1 MKLSIF
7 KTSVSAAVE
16 SNSLGIAQ
24 MTLSRMSIFMFV
36 LIMSLLLALT
46 STTGLAQTNP
56 FYFPTS
62 YNGQTGCSG
71 GQVVSGS
78 VSYFELRGYPA
89 STVNATIGTY
99 QLTGAGNWVEKGNVT
114 VNGQVWGYKIYAKTW
129 TSSGTV
135 CMTIPGNPCMQTSSF
150 TVVSGSGT
158 PSLSA
163 TTSIC
168 VNTSYSDVTYSFP
181 NSTYSNATLSP
192 SSYGTISTI
201 NSTTRRITW
210 NTTKPAGNVT
220 FTLTG
225 GNYAC
230 GDVPKSASVVFN
242 RAAMNSYTVSV
253 AGPGVICSGS
263 GGSATFNASVT
274 GTYGSL
280 TYQWYKG
287 GTAVSGSGSSY
298 TVPIEN
304 LTNGVSIYCVVT
316 STGCSSG
323 GVTSNYVY
331 AGLTPT
337 QTPNVSMSID
347 NSSYCSNETATLTAS
362 SSYEGGSTQYTWRR
376 GGPGGTILGT
386 GKNIVVGVSSTPGTA
401 FKIAPGESI
410 FLTATNL
417 TGNCLNSTTANNTNS
432 FSFTIIQAPAMPA
445 LQFRCNGASVE
456 LVRESGSDIFWQTS
470 ANGKSTA
477 NSVTTISNPTPQT
490 YYLRRY
496 NSGTGCWSD
505 PKSITIN
512 ANPTPGSATSSAGF
526 APFSNS
532 STVSGFA
539 GTLVGWQK
547 RIGSGVWYDIDDTS
561 TTHQFT
567 DLDKTSQFR
576 AVFTNSEGCVRSYS
590 APGTVTIYPEP
601 PVVALGQGGFSYG
614 GGDVVTLG
622 TNVYD
627 TYQWYRDTTAISG
640 STGQTLQVTEPGIYK
655 VEITKYGKTKQSAA
669 YKVGSLGEQKSLNV
683 VSTTRV
689 RVPGVTESTDF
700 YSLDRSE
707 IAQSVKYDDGLGR
720 TIQQV
725 VVGQTPGGKDFI
737 QPSTY
742 DQYGRASKQYLPYAA
757 SDFGGGL
764 RGTAL
769 SSGGNYT
776 SSDQYLFYQNAPK
789 VAHDTSPFAQSIF
802 DDTPLGRLLE
812 QGAPGAAWQPGT
824 NHTVKNIFRV
834 NTAGDNVRIWTTAG
848 PKTTAPTT
856 YVAGALNVSRTT
868 DENGNEVLQFVDK
881 LGRLLLK
888 RVQVGETIEGV
899 YTEYLDT
906 YYVYD
911 NRGNLAL
918 QIPPKAAYKIATGTA
933 WNATFRDEWCFQY
946 YYDEKNRL
954 VDKKVPGSG
963 IISYIYDP
971 LDRIVLVQD
980 AELKLTNKWLFV
992 KYDSR
997 QRPVMQGVY
1006 TNNTQVTRVNL
1017 QAGVADVLYTN
1028 PANPYFE
1035 SRGTTLH
1042 GYTNVSFPTQ
1052 NSDASALQIF
1062 SVNYYDNYDFDFSGT
1077 DDYAYETQ
1085 GIPGESEQA
1094 SARNLPTGS
1103 KKVIEGTSDWLVSYI
1118 FYDKYAR
1125 PIQTRSNSH
1134 RVFDGADL
1142 MTRIY
1147 DFEGKVLKEISSHV
1161 QTKPLTWKNLVN
1173 VKVEN
1178 NIISK
1183 TAGGAA
1189 WNAGTSSNEAIGAGQ
1204 DGWMEIVAGETNANR
1219 MIGFSDVDSDQNYNS
1234 LDYAFY
1240 LTNSTALSIYENGAS
1255 KSTISGGYATGTRL
1269 RIERKANTVKYFRNG
1284 TLVYTSLTPSTTSL
1298 MVDNALHTVGAT
1310 LSEVTLSTSLAP
1322 LAVTKRYVY
1331 DFSGRPLHVFQS
1343 INGQP
1348 EILTVSY
1355 DYNELGQMVEKNLH
1369 CLDCYDQ
1376 ALSEHGN
1383 TIQATVTRD
1392 TYSSNETTLVAM
1404 ESITLSPGFEVTAGN
1419 SFRAVVVP
1427 QEATAPAPGTGTY
1440 AQSVDMRYNIRG
1452 WLTSLNNA
1460 ELTND
1465 GTLNDDTGD
1474 YFGMELAYNT
1484 VDAGIGNTAYYNGN
1498 ISAARWKN
1506 PLSGTGAEGQR
1517 SYKYVYD
1524 KSDRLKSGTFQAR
1537 GVSLWDQDVNTLNE
1551 SMTYD
1556 HNGNIKTLLRNT
1568 VDKTLDNNY
1577 NVTTAAQVMDNLTY
1591 SYTANN
1597 GNRLLKVE
1605 DSGTTDGFNNFDNS
1619 PSEMF
1624 YNANGSLVRDKNKN
1638 QTSAT
1643 AITYNALGKPLTM
1656 TYGDGRSVR
1665 YLYDGAGNKL
1675 SMKLYQNATL
1685 LKTTDYVGGYLY
1697 ENGKLAFFSSPGGR
1711 VIQKGQNFEYQY
1723 AITDHQ
1729 GNTRVLFG
1737 TDTPDPDTYAAT
1749 FEDNTQTDEQNT
1761 FQNYPGSGSRSNMEL
1776 FDHTDFA
1783 GTTYTY
1789 SQLLNGGVNGQI
1801 GLAKTLK
1808 VFPGDTIN
1816 ASVYAKYWNETST
1829 TSNLT
1834 GFATALTAAFG
1845 LTSGAT
1851 GEMLKAYNALNDFGS
1866 VIVANNGSGSPSGPK
1881 AFITVLLFDNNFN
1894 FVDAAFDQ
1902 IDPGAVQSGVVT
1914 KAAFDLL
1921 EVSYR
1926 VEKPGY
1932 AYIYLSNENPTLVDV
1947 YFDDMSISQT
1957 KSPVLQYNEYYPF
1970 GMQTME
1976 SWTRENTTN
1985 QFLYNSAT
1993 ELNSTTGFYDLA
2005 FRNYDPVLGRFVQ
2018 VDPLADRF
2026 GSLSPYHY
2034 ADDSPV
2040 VYNDPIGLKKTKE
2053 EREQKT
2059 PHSAPGQ
2066 GGKDNTGGEY
2076 GVLYDMNQG
2085 GYFSRSFGAGY
2096 GSAGINDQGFARGD
2110 AHYEQKEAERQS
2122 EAISDSLEEYFAGH
2136 DMSYNSST
2144 GTVTKYMYAGLSE
2157 FGDFG
2162 SMKGTTYILETE
2174 FEVEINFANPQ
2185 SGAQSPSDDW
2195 NWFKT
2200 GVAIMGITQMSADIA
2215 SHGARP
2221 MYTSINAHN
2230 ATKALATNFSK
2241 KLGVAG
2247 MGVTVLDA
2255 ALKGKWEN
2263 HHTADLIIGGVT
2275 TFLLVSN
2282 PVTATIV
2289 GAYFLID
2296 LGFQVT
2302 TGEGITEHLFD

>member
-1 MKLSIF
+1 MKPSIF
-7 KTSVSAAVE
+7 KTLVPTAVGCKSFSIAFIALSKTSVYV
-16 SNSLGIAQ
+16 
-24 MTLSRMSIFMFV
+24 FV
-36 LIMSLLLALT
+36 LMVSVLLALT
-46 STTGLAQTNP
+46 STAGFGQTNP

-78 VSYFELRGYPA
+78 ASYFELRGYPA
-89 STVNATIGTY
+89 STVNAPVSQY
-99 QLTGAGNWVEKGNVT
+99 QLTGAGNWVERGNIT

-135 CMTIPGNPCMQTSSF
+135 CMTIPGNPCMQTSTF
-150 TVVSGSGT
+150 TVVSASGT
-158 PSLSA
+158 PSLSPTTYTPGA
-163 TTSIC
+163 SSTTSTSIC
-168 VNTSYSDVTYSFP
+168 VNSSYTDISYTFP
-181 NSTYSNATLSP
+181 NATYSNATLSP
-192 SSYGTISTI
+192 SGAGTISTI
-201 NSTTRRITW
+201 SSSVRRITW
-210 NTTKPAGNVT
+210 NTGYPQGYAT

-230 GDVPKSASVVFN
+230 GDVPKSNGITFLRQSL
-242 RAAMNSYTVSV
+242 NSFTVTV
-253 AGPGVICSGS
+253 TGPPVICSGS
-263 GGSATFNASVT
+263 GGYAMFTASATGSVSGAS
-274 GTYGSL
+274 YS
-280 TYQWYKG
+280 YNWYKG
-287 GTAVSGSGSSY
+287 GSGVGSGTTYS
-298 TVPIEN
+298 VPIEQ
-304 LTNGVSIYCVVT
+304 LTNGVSIYAVAT
-316 STGCSSG
+316 SSGCSAGS
-323 GVTSNYVY
+323 VQSNTLYV
-331 AGLTPT
+331 GLTPT

-347 NSSYCSNETATLTAS
+347 NSSFCSNETATLTAS
-362 SSYEGGSTQYTWRR
+362 SSYESGSTQYTWRR

-386 GKNIVVGVSSTPGTA
+386 GKNIVVGVSNTPGTA

-432 FSFTIIQAPAMPA
+432 FSFSIIQAPAMPA

-456 LVRESGSDIFWQTS
+456 LVRESGSDIYWQTS

-496 NSGTGCWSD
+496 NLGTGCWSD
-505 PKSITIN
+505 VKSITIN
-512 ANPTPGSATSSAGF
+512 ANPTPGTATSSAGF

-547 RIGSGVWYDIDDTS
+547 KIGSGVWYDIDDTS

-567 DLDKTSQFR
+567 ELDKTSQFR
-576 AVFTNSEGCVRSYS
+576 AVFTNSEGCVRAYS

-622 TNVYD
+622 TDVFD
-627 TYQWYRDTTAISG
+627 SYQWYKDGASINNSNN
-640 STGQTLQVTEPGIYK
+640 QTLQVTEPGIYK
-655 VEITKYGKTKQSAA
+655 VEITKYGKTKLSAA
-669 YKVGSLGEQKSLNV
+669 YKVGSLGEQKGLNV

-689 RVPGVTESTDF
+689 RIPGVTESTDF
-700 YSLDRSE
+700 YSLDRNE

-720 TIQQV
+720 TIQQLI
-725 VVGQTPGGKDFI
+725 VGQTPGGKDFI
-737 QPSTY
+737 QPFAY

-769 SSGGNYT
+769 TSGGNYT
-776 SSDQYLFYQNAPK
+776 SSDQYLFYQNAAK
-789 VAHDTSPFAQSIF
+789 VAHDTAPLAQSVF
-802 DDTPLGRLLE
+802 DDTPIGRLLE

-824 NHTVKNIFRV
+824 NHAVKSIFRV
-834 NTAGDNVRIWTTAG
+834 NTASDNVRIWTTAG

-911 NRGNLAL
+911 TRGNLAL

-933 WNATFRDEWCFQY
+933 WNTTFRDEWCFQY
-946 YYDEKNRL
+946 YYDERNRV

-997 QRPVMQGVY
+997 QRPVMQGTYINATY
-1006 TNNTQVTRVNL
+1006 TTRASV
-1017 QAGVADVLYTN
+1017 QASVADLLYPN
-1028 PANPYFE
+1028 PSNPWFE

-1042 GYTNVSFPTQ
+1042 GYSNVSFPTS
-1052 NSDASALQIF
+1052 NADASALQIL
-1062 SVNYYDNYDFDFSGT
+1062 SVNYYDNYDFDYNGT
-1077 DDYAYETQ
+1077 DDYAYTSQ
-1085 GIPGESEQA
+1085 GLPGESTQA
-1094 SARNLPTGS
+1094 SARSLPTGS

-1118 FYDKYAR
+1118 FYDKYSRA
-1125 PIQTRSNSH
+1125 IQTRSNSH
-1134 RVFDGADL
+1134 VNYLDHDL
-1142 MTRIY
+1142 NTRIY
-1147 DFEGKVLKEISSHV
+1147 DFEGKVLKELTSHSNKSISW
-1161 QTKPLTWKNLVN
+1161 T
-1173 VKVEN
+1173 
-1178 NIISK
+1178 
-1183 TAGGAA
+1183 
-1189 WNAGTSSNEAIGAGQ
+1189 NASSNILLESNKIQRVGAGSGWGGCGVVSSDELAAGQ
-1204 DGWMEIVAGETNANR
+1204 DGWVETTALETT
-1219 MIGFSDVDSDQNYNS
+1219 MAKAFGFSATDVDRHYTSIN
-1234 LDYAFY
+1234 YAFQ
-1240 LTNSTALSIYENGAS
+1240 LSTTGGLKIFE
-1255 KSTISGGYATGTRL
+1255 SGIDRGGFGSYSAGQKL
-1269 RIERKANTVKYFRNG
+1269 KIERLGTTVKYYRDDI
-1284 TLVYTSLTPSTTSL
+1284 LLYTSTVASNSKLLVDVSINTTGGAFTQMKFSAKQ
-1298 MVDNALHTVGAT
+1298 DTITVA
-1310 LSEVTLSTSLAP
+1310 
-1322 LAVTKRYVY
+1322 KRYAY

-1355 DYNELGQMVEKNLH
+1355 DYNELGQMIEKNLH

-1383 TIQATVTRD
+1383 TIQTTVTRD
-1392 TYSSNETTLVAM
+1392 AYNSNETTLVAM

-1465 GTLNDDTGD
+1465 GSLNDDAGD
-1474 YFGMELAYNT
+1474 YFGMELAYN
-1484 VDAGIGNTAYYNGN
+1484 VQDAGIGNNAYYNGN
-1498 ISAARWKN
+1498 ISAAKWKN

-1517 SYKYVYD
+1517 SYKYQYD

-1537 GVSLWDQDVNTLNE
+1537 GATLWNQDVNTLNE

-1577 NVTTAAQVMDNLTY
+1577 DITTAAQLMDNLVYTY
-1591 SYTANN
+1591 ASGQ
-1597 GNRLLKVE
+1597 GNRLTKVE
-1605 DSGTTDGFNNFDNS
+1605 DSGTTDGFKNGSSVTTEYTYNN
-1619 PSEMF
+1619 
-1624 YNANGSLVRDKNKN
+1624 NGSLKTDLNKGL
-1638 QTSAT
+1638 ST
-1643 AITYNALGKPLTM
+1643 AVTYNALGKPLQM
-1656 TYGDGRSVR
+1656 TFADGKKVT

-1675 SMKLYQNATL
+1675 SMKLYQGSTL
-1685 LKTTDYVGGYLY
+1685 VKTTDYVGGYLY

-1711 VIQKGQNFEYQY
+1711 VIQKGENFEYQY

-1776 FDHTDFA
+1776 FDHTDFV

-1985 QFLYNSAT
+1985 QFLYNSGT
-1993 ELNSTTGFYDLA
+1993 ELNASTGFYDLA

-2018 VDPLADRF
+2018 VDPLADMY

-2034 ADDSPV
+2034 ADNSPV
-2040 VYNDPIGLKKTKE
+2040 VYNDPNGLKKTKE
-2053 EREQKT
+2053 EKEQKT

-2076 GVLYDMNQG
+2076 GELFNMYTN
-2085 GYFSRSFGAGY
+2085 GYFAHQFGAGY
-2096 GSAGINDQGFARGD
+2096 GSAGIARGLSRG
-2110 AHYEQKEAERQS
+2110 AEVYFAKAGGAAYITKEAR
-2122 EAISDSLEEYFAGH
+2122 G
-2136 DMSYNSST
+2136 
-2144 GTVTKYMYAGLSE
+2144 GTVTVGELVSYVEGVVAATRGNVEIQFINNLMVDGKRTPGATEYDGASYSNGDISVDFILKLDNILFDSDEFRNLNGADYWRAVVAHEIGHQDQLLDFINADSRIGLLATGLGQDDLVSILTEIIQSAHDKWNRNKNAESDANDRATQKLPPELWKY
-2157 FGDFG
+2157 
-2162 SMKGTTYILETE
+2162 LET
-2174 FEVEINFANPQ
+2174 
-2185 SGAQSPSDDW
+2185 
-2195 NWFKT
+2195 
-2200 GVAIMGITQMSADIA
+2200 
-2215 SHGARP
+2215 RP
-2221 MYTSINAHN
+2221 RYP
-2230 ATKALATNFSK
+2230 K
-2241 KLGVAG
+2241 
-2247 MGVTVLDA
+2247 D
-2255 ALKGKWEN
+2255 
-2263 HHTADLIIGGVT
+2263 
-2275 TFLLVSN
+2275 
-2282 PVTATIV
+2282 
-2289 GAYFLID
+2289 
-2296 LGFQVT
+2296 
-2302 TGEGITEHLFD
+2302 

>member
-1 MKLSIF
+1 MRNF
-7 KTSVSAAVE
+7 KNINMRTSETPIKRSASSETRTRKPAFGKTNFIRGSVILLILAAALVLPAISSQGQ
-16 SNSLGIAQ
+16 SN
-24 MTLSRMSIFMFV
+24 
-36 LIMSLLLALT
+36 
-46 STTGLAQTNP
+46 P
-56 FYFPTS
+56 YYFPTY

-99 QLTGAGNWVEKGNVT
+99 QLSGAGNWVEKGNVT

-135 CMTIPGNPCMQTSSF
+135 CMLVPGNPCMQTTPF
-150 TVVSGSGT
+150 TVIAASGT

-163 TTSIC
+163 TTQIC
-168 VNTSYSDVTYSFP
+168 ANTSYSDVTYTFP

-201 NSTTRRITW
+201 SSNTRRITW
-210 NTTKPAGNVT
+210 NTSKPPGNVT

-230 GDVPKSASVVFN
+230 GDVLKSKSIVFN
-242 RAAMNSYTVSV
+242 RQSVNNYTVSV
-253 AGPGVICSGS
+253 VGPALVCANS
-263 GGSATFNASVT
+263 GGSSTFTATVT
-274 GTYGSL
+274 GTYGGL

-287 GTAVSGSGSSY
+287 GAAVSGSGSTY
-298 TVPIEN
+298 TVADAN
-304 LTNGVSIYCVVT
+304 LTNGVPVYCVV
-316 STGCSSG
+316 
-323 GVTSNYVY
+323 N
-331 AGLTPT
+331 
-337 QTPNVSMSID
+337 
-347 NSSYCSNETATLTAS
+347 
-362 SSYEGGSTQYTWRR
+362 
-376 GGPGGTILGT
+376 
-386 GKNIVVGVSSTPGTA
+386 TPGCGMTSA
-401 FKIAPGESI
+401 ASNTIYVPV
-410 FLTATNL
+410 N
-417 TGNCLNSTTANNTNS
+417 TTP
-432 FSFTIIQAPAMPA
+432 IDMPA
-445 LQFRCNGASVE
+445 AELRCSGATVSLE
-456 LVRESGSDIFWQTS
+456 REPGTDIYWQTS
-470 ANGKSTA
+470 MFGTSLSDNAMTKVSPAPGW
-477 NSVTTISNPTPQT
+477 

-496 NSGTGCWSD
+496 ANGCWS
-505 PKSITIN
+505 PTKSITVH
-512 ANPTPGSATSSAGF
+512 ANPTPGTVSVGSGF
-526 APFSNS
+526 APY
-532 STVSGFA
+532 SGSA
-539 GTLVGWQK
+539 TLSGYVGTPVGWQK
-547 RIGSGVWYDIDDTS
+547 KIGSGIWYDINETG
-561 TTHQFT
+561 TTLQFT

-576 AVFTNSEGCVRSYS
+576 AVLTNANGCVRIPSN
-590 APGTVTIYPEP
+590 PGTVTIYPAP
-601 PVVALGQGGFSYG
+601 PVVALGQAGFSYG
-614 GGDVVTLG
+614 GGDVVTLS
-622 TNVYD
+622 TDVYD
-627 TYQWYRDTTAISG
+627 TYQWYKDGVIING
-640 STGQTLQVTEPGIYK
+640 STNQTLQVAAPGLYK
-655 VEITKYGKTKQSAA
+655 VEITKYGKTVQS
-669 YKVGSLGEQKSLNV
+669 KVYNLGSLGEQKGLNV

-700 YSLDRSE
+700 YSLDRSQV
-707 IAQSVKYDDGLGR
+707 AQSVKYDDGLGR
-720 TIQQV
+720 TIQQS
-725 VVGQTPGGKDFI
+725 VVGQTPGGKDMV
-737 QPSTY
+737 QPVAY
-742 DQYGRASKQYLPYAA
+742 DQYGRASKQYLPYATA
-757 SDFGGGL
+757 DLGGGL
-764 RGTAL
+764 KSNAL
-769 SSGGNYT
+769 SAGGSYT
-776 SSDQYLFYQNAPK
+776 SSEQYLFYQNAAK
-789 VAHDTSPFAQSIF
+789 VAHDTVPYARSIF

-812 QGAPGAAWQPGT
+812 QGAPGAAWQPTGPH
-824 NHTVKNIFRV
+824 HTVKNAFRV

-848 PKTTAPTT
+848 PKTTAPTN
-856 YVAGALNVSRTT
+856 YAAGELAVSKTT
-868 DENGNEVLQFVDK
+868 DENGNEVLQFADK

-911 NRGNLAL
+911 IRGNLVL
-918 QIPPKAAYKIATGTA
+918 QVPPKASYKIATGPSNT
-933 WNATFRDEWCFQY
+933 WSPTFNNEWCFQY

-954 VDKKVPGSG
+954 VEKKVPGSG

-1006 TNNTQVTRVNL
+1006 VNNTQVTRVNL
-1017 QAGVADVLYTN
+1017 QAGVADVQYTN

-1035 SRGTTLH
+1035 ARGTTLH

-1052 NSDASALQIF
+1052 NADASALQIL
-1062 SVNYYDNYDFDFSGT
+1062 SVNYYDDYDFDSNGT
-1077 DDYAYETQ
+1077 DDYSYVPQ
-1085 GIPGESEQA
+1085 GISGESSQA
-1094 SARNLPTGS
+1094 SAFGLPTGS
-1103 KKVIEGTSDWLVSYI
+1103 KKVIEGTSNWLVSYI
-1118 FYDKYAR
+1118 FYDKYGR
-1125 PIQTRSNSH
+1125 GIQTRSNNH
-1134 RVFDGADL
+1134 LILDGADL
-1142 MTRIY
+1142 TTRVY
-1147 DFEGKVLKEISSHV
+1147 DFEGKVLEEVSTHA
-1161 QTKPLTWKNLVN
+1161 QLKPLTWKNLVN

-1189 WNAGTSSNEAIGAGQ
+1189 WNAGTSSNEVIGAGQ
-1204 DGWMEIVAGETNANR
+1204 DGWIELVVAETNTQR
-1219 MIGFSDVDSDQNYNS
+1219 MIGFSDVDSDQNYTS
-1234 LDYAFY
+1234 LDFAFY
-1240 LTNSTALSIYENGAS
+1240 LNTTSLQVRENGTS
-1255 KSTISGGYATGTRL
+1255 KLTVSGGITTGTRL
-1269 RIERKANTVKYFRNG
+1269 RIERKSNTVKYYRNG
-1284 TLVYTSLTPSTTSL
+1284 VLVYTSLTASSNAL
-1298 MVDNALHTVGAT
+1298 MVDMSLYTT
-1310 LSEVTLSTSLAP
+1310 TSRMSEVSLSASQVQLAT
-1322 LAVTKRYVY
+1322 VKRYAY

-1355 DYNELGQMVEKNLH
+1355 EYNELGQMVEKNLH

-1383 TIQATVTRD
+1383 TIQTTVSRD
-1392 TYSSNETTLVAM
+1392 AYSSNETTLIAM

-1474 YFGMELAYNT
+1474 YFGMELAYNA

-1498 ISAARWKN
+1498 ISSIKWKN

-1517 SYKYVYD
+1517 SYKYSYD

-1537 GVSLWDQDVNTLNE
+1537 GATLWNQDLNTLNE
-1551 SMTYD
+1551 TMTYD

-1568 VDKTLDNNY
+1568 IDKTLQNNY
-1577 NVTTAAQVMDNLTY
+1577 TVTTAAEVMDNLTY

-1605 DSGTTDGFNNFDNS
+1605 DSGTTDGFKNGSTVATEYTYNN
-1619 PSEMF
+1619 
-1624 YNANGSLVRDKNKN
+1624 NGSLKTDLNKGI
-1638 QTSAT
+1638 SA
-1643 AITYNALGKPLTM
+1643 AITYNALGKPLQM
-1656 TYGDGRSVR
+1656 TLPDNKKIT

-1675 SMKLYQNATL
+1675 SMKLYQNNL
-1685 LKTTDYVGGYLY
+1685 LVKTTDYVGGNLY
-1697 ENGKLAFFSSPGGR
+1697 ENGALVFFSSPGGR
-1711 VIQKGQNFEYQY
+1711 VVKKGDNFEYQY

-1737 TDTPDPDTYAAT
+1737 TDTPAPDTYAAT
-1749 FEDNTQTDEQNT
+1749 FEDNTQVDEQST
-1761 FQNYPGSGSRSNMEL
+1761 FQNYPGSGSRSTMEL

-1789 SQLLNGGVNGQI
+1789 SQLLNGGVNGQV

-1829 TSNLT
+1829 TSNLA
-1834 GFATALTAAFG
+1834 GFSTALTAAFG

-1851 GEMLKAYNALNDFGS
+1851 GDALKAFNSLNDFGS
-1866 VIVANNGSGSPSGPK
+1866 VVVANNGSGSPSGPK

-1970 GMQTME
+1970 GMQTMN
-1976 SWTRENTTN
+1976 SWTREDTQN

-1993 ELNSTTGFYDLA
+1993 ELNGSTGMYDLA
-2005 FRNYDPVLGRFVQ
+2005 FRNYDPVLGRFAQ
-2018 VDPLADRF
+2018 VDPLADMF

-2034 ADDSPV
+2034 ADNSPI
-2040 VYNDPIGLKKTKE
+2040 VYNDPDGLKKTKKE
-2053 EREQKT
+2053 KEHKT
-2059 PHSAPGQ
+2059 AESAPGQ
-2066 GGKDNTGGEY
+2066 GGKDNDGGMDLADIINAAIASALNKQYGGSWDAATGDTEFYSNYGE
-2076 GVLYDMNQG
+2076 GVN
-2085 GYFSRSFGAGY
+2085 SGAGY
-2096 GSAGINDQGFARGD
+2096 SNEFGWGATVYGDRTNSGNNALRRYNRTIPVPGQTFQDFLNVPANLRGFQTQNGPIPDYDLILKSDAVDVFSETIRYDLVSRTVFVQTLVGLEFNRDNRVVNKAGYQRTTIVTEDGV
-2110 AHYEQKEAERQS
+2110 E
-2122 EAISDSLEEYFAGH
+2122 
-2136 DMSYNSST
+2136 
-2144 GTVTKYMYAGLSE
+2144 TKYSKAFISQGLA
-2157 FGDFG
+2157 DFVNNIE
-2162 SMKGTTYILETE
+2162 YI
-2174 FEVEINFANPQ
+2174 
-2185 SGAQSPSDDW
+2185 
-2195 NWFKT
+2195 
-2200 GVAIMGITQMSADIA
+2200 
-2215 SHGARP
+2215 ARP
-2221 MYTSINAHN
+2221 SPTGIDKWWQYLWLPRDAQ
-2230 ATKALATNFSK
+2230 
-2241 KLGVAG
+2241 GPEP
-2247 MGVTVLDA
+2247 VLSSGY
-2255 ALKGKWEN
+2255 LN
-2263 HHTADLIIGGVT
+2263 RR
-2275 TFLLVSN
+2275 
-2282 PVTATIV
+2282 
-2289 GAYFLID
+2289 
-2296 LGFQVT
+2296 
-2302 TGEGITEHLFD
+2302 